1 MLRSAIGS
9 FEQRLMELLA
19 TMDIGFVIPPSDCS
33 SNSMNSSAAGEK
45 GQPPQPAQ
53 SGTFSAL
60 LKDVAQN
67 LSDEQL
73 PPVANPKDPIEPA
86 PSAEVDDQTT
96 GAVLSGIAGTS
107 FVAVP
112 EPPAA
117 ACPVASKAE
126 SLEGSTKIQLQSIES
141 IPLPPQGVTVVALSD
156 NRTVKTEPVPVDQ
169 PKPSTADSSID
180 SLPQLVPDLV
190 RSGEPPARQEG
201 PRTTD
206 EVPIQNGRSV
216 PVALTPV
223 PLDQPSGNSTVP
235 AKMPP
240 SSLITDQ
247 EPSPVKE
254 DQGGKIVLPTAS
266 VNAGTQSLDRL
277 SAGIQPSA
285 MVQEQG
291 AQATTLPGQSLLV
304 SMTGVSGGGE
314 QDPFGTDAQ
323 GAGDGTFFRFGESGT
338 PESVTR
344 GNQSQFFNDQFASA
358 LQAQSPAPGE
368 GSSVVTPAADRLK
381 MTQAFLGEDHS
392 AAMTSASGKVQSV
405 HVELPS
411 HDSTP
416 LSVRIS
422 MTDQTVHTQ
431 FTTDQNDLGA
441 LLFARQEQ
449 LQQSLAKS
457 GLELGQ
463 FQVHIDQRNQQE
475 SLPDRQSRRNDE
487 APEQQ
492 PASQDRNQQA
502 QDRER
507 PNHRSPRTLSL
518 FA

>member
-1 MLRSAIGS
+1 LS
-9 FEQRLMELLA
+9 EQ
-19 TMDIGFVIPPSDCS
+19 
-33 SNSMNSSAAGEK
+33 
-45 GQPPQPAQ
+45 GQLQQPAQ
-53 SGTFSAL
+53 NGTFSAL
-60 LKDVAQN
+60 LNEVAQS
-67 LSDEQL
+67 LSDEQ
-73 PPVANPKDPIEPA
+73 PPPFSHADDPIEPV
-86 PSAEVDDQTT
+86 PSTETNDQAR
-96 GAVLSGIAGTS
+96 GAALSGIAS
-107 FVAVP
+107 ASCIVVQDLPVEAS
-112 EPPAA
+112 
-117 ACPVASKAE
+117 PVADKAA
-126 SLEGSTKIQLQSIES
+126 SLEDSTKIQLQSFES
-141 IPLPPQGVTVVALSD
+141 IPLLPQGVTVVALSD
-156 NRTVKTEPVPVDQ
+156 DRTIRTEPVPVDLL
-169 PKPSTADSSID
+169 KPRPVDSSID

-206 EVPIQNGRSV
+206 EVPIQKGRSV

-254 DQGGKIVLPTAS
+254 DQGGKTVLPTAS

-314 QDPFGTDAQ
+314 QDSFGTDAQ
-323 GAGDGTFFRFGESGT
+323 GAGDGTFFRFGENGV

-344 GNQSQFFNDQFASA
+344 GNQSQFFNGQFTSA
-358 LQAQSPAPGE
+358 LQAQSSPQGE

-381 MTQAFLGEDHS
+381 MAQAFLGEDHS
-392 AAMTSASGKVQSV
+392 ATVTSASGKVQSI
-405 HVELPS
+405 HVELPA
-411 HDSTP
+411 HDSGP

-422 MTDQTVHTQ
+422 MTDQMVHAQ
-431 FTTDQNDLGA
+431 FTTDRNDLGA
-441 LLFARQEQ
+441 LLYTRQDQ
-449 LQQSLAKS
+449 LQQNLAKS

-463 FQVHIDQRNQQE
+463 FQVHIDQRGQQE
-475 SLPDRQSRRNDE
+475 SLPDRQPRRNGE

-507 PNHRSPRTLSL
+507 QNHQTLRALSL

>member
-1 MLRSAIGS
+1 MLRSAFGS
-9 FEQRLMELLA
+9 IVQRLMELLA
-19 TMDIGFVIPPSDCS
+19 TMNIGFLIPPSDCS
-33 SNSMNSSAAGEK
+33 STSTSSSAVSEK
-45 GQPPQPAQ
+45 GPLPQPAQ
-53 SGTFSAL
+53 GGTFSAL

-73 PPVANPKDPIEPA
+73 PPFSNSDDPIGPA
-86 PSAEVDDQTT
+86 LSTEVDGQAT
-96 GAVLSGIAGTS
+96 GVALSGIAVAS
-107 FVAVP
+107 FVVVQNL
-112 EPPAA
+112 PAA
-117 ACPVASKAE
+117 ACPVDGKAE
-126 SLEGSTKIQLQSIES
+126 SLEGSTKIQEQSTES
-141 IPLPPQGVTVVALSD
+141 IPLLPQGVTVVALSD
-156 NRTVKTEPVPVDQ
+156 NRTMGTESLPVD
-169 PKPSTADSSID
+169 PLKLVTLDSSID
-180 SLPQLVPDLV
+180 SLPRPVLDLD
-190 RSGEPPARQEG
+190 RSGEASARQEG
-201 PRTTD
+201 ARATEGLPTRND
-206 EVPIQNGRSV
+206 RSAL
-216 PVALTPV
+216 VALAPV
-223 PLDQPSGNSTVP
+223 YPEQQSGNQP
-235 AKMPP
+235 LAAKMPP

-304 SMTGVSGGGE
+304 SMTGVSEGGE
-314 QDPFGTDAQ
+314 QAPFGADAQ

-338 PESVTR
+338 PESATR
-344 GNQSQFFNDQFASA
+344 GNQSQFFNGQFASA
-358 LQAQSPAPGE
+358 LQAQSSAPGE
-368 GSSVVTPAADRLK
+368 GSPVVTPAADRLK

-405 HVELPS
+405 HVQLPS

-475 SLPDRQSRRNDE
+475 SLPDRQSRRNGE

-492 PASQDRNQQA
+492 TASQDRNQQA

-507 PNHRSPRTLSL
+507 QNQRSPRALSL